1 MGPGHLRGGY
11 EVCRVSASVC
21 RADRRYRR
29 SWGLVGTLDFRGKDA
44 VVVEGDATPL
54 VAESRSSRRTAGRQ
68 DGAEVARAEEEELPT
83 GRAQTSVEG
92 RNIAGNV
99 EIRRIEGV
107 LGFIVGRCLGI
118 GRPDR
123 IAVGGGGTHV
133 GLDEVTDRVAA
144 KVSGIELACPR
155 DTLTGPTEPAKTGSG
170 ALLGED
176 GAAVRR
182 AYRDGDG
189 PVGVVGG
196 QKLERALRERLAGGV
211 LDIVVDE
218 DGPAGG
224 SSRSQ

>member
-1 MGPGHLRGGY
+1 MEQKLLAP
-11 EVCRVSASVC
+11 
-21 RADRRYRR
+21 
-29 SWGLVGTLDFRGKDA
+29 K
-44 VVVEGDATPL
+44 
-54 VAESRSSRRTAGRQ
+54 
-68 DGAEVARAEEEELPT
+68 EEELPT

-99 EIRRIEGV
+99 DMRRIEGV

-123 IAVGGGGTHV
+123 IAVGGGGAHV

-144 KVSGIELACPR
+144 KVCGIEVACPLLPR
-155 DTLTGPTEPAKTGSG
+155 DTLAGPTEPAKTGSG

-189 PVGVVGG
+189 PVGIVGG